1 MFTLENVDA
10 AANCLPPT
18 LCASRRARLLCSDS
32 CAPPRNSK
40 VAALACRVVSARGWG
55 DDVTFY
61 PAKLA
66 DNQKNAKDQ
75 HILKVD
81 APNVATSYSNGGQY
95 LQIKYGDSK
104 PAFMAVANAP
114 SDAQGGTLELLIK
127 SIPDSTAEMLNG
139 LDAGTEVRC
148 AAPAALRKLSLLMI
162 AHRPSSGSP
171 CCL

>member
-1 MFTLENVDA
+1 M
-10 AANCLPPT
+10 
-18 LCASRRARLLCSDS
+18 
-32 CAPPRNSK
+32 
-40 VAALACRVVSARGWG
+40 SARGWG

-75 HILKVD
+75 HILKVE
-81 APNVATSYSNGGQY
+81 APDVASSYSKGGQY

-114 SDAQGGTLELLIK
+114 ADAQGGTLELLIK
-127 SIPDSTAEMLNG
+127 SLPDSTAEVLNG

-148 AAPAALRKLSLLMI
+148 VDLTVPLHPYGFLR
-162 AHRPSSGSP
+162 P
-171 CCL
+171 